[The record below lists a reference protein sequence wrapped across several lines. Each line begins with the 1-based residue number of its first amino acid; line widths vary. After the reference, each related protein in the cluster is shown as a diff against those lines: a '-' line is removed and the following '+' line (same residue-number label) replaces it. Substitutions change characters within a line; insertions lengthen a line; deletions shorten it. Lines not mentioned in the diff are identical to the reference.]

1 MKNTAPM
8 TIQILG
14 SRIPLGVA
22 VCITHLVDCRPM
34 TKGDE
39 KAACCELYPRAV
51 AWVLSD
57 TKAITPF
64 PVKGQLGIFEI
75 KLDGETLD
83 GVLK

>member
-1 MKNTAPM
+1 
-8 TIQILG
+8 
-14 SRIPLGVA
+14 
-22 VCITHLVDCRPM
+22 M
-34 TKGDE
+34 TKDDE